1 MAIEV
6 TSQDVTDAEDF
17 LVTFMEDKIP
27 TGDYTDGAMMRD
39 VAIKAIAYVSAYFK
53 KVDGQIRAR
62 QSLLSVEEVDTTDDK
77 EAADDAVDEILSN
90 WFGTRKVGE
99 FARVVA
105 YGFATERVDINVP
118 AVTKF
123 YKTSSLAYLLD
134 NAGEAY
140 SVAAEDLIAQFDSD
154 GVVSGY
160 FFRIPLVAEGVG
172 TDYNIGP
179 GNFATFDD
187 FNQYVTQVIT
197 LEKAEGGDD
206 TETTEDFIARSE
218 NLVTVRNLINPRSAD
233 ALLQEEF
240 GSIRAITTIGMG
252 ELEMIRDRIK
262 EQATALEFHVG
273 GHMDFFVDL
282 PTVETSFS
290 GVIGAKFV
298 RPDNVISIFR
308 DLTYADYDPIS
319 NPGGHMFTQPDPTT
333 LQTPVAGMVLRIWT
347 GLPDIARDFI
357 IREVHDTEIHV
368 SEKVP
373 FPLATDELS
382 PVAYVDWSIGNM
394 RPNYRDV
401 VGSILLEPNGETSR
415 QVQNE
420 GRITLPGAPLYAIKT
435 VTIDDPSDVDA
446 DPADGLIYLNNRVNT
461 TPAVQVAP
469 ENEYQVVVH
478 NMKDHQSA
486 ISFAELLT
494 GPVGNLGK
502 YDGKTCKVTYDTLA
516 SFATVD
522 TFVSKRTQ
530 RISGA
535 NPLTRAYHPIYL
547 HFNLEYR
554 LKKNATE
561 EVDNEEALRALLT
574 YINTFDP
581 SEVIG
586 MSLISDFFHNAYPQV
601 GHVYPFTI
609 EYDVHVP
616 DGRVVEFETT
626 EDVIVPADSE
636 QLASLM
642 VTPDEADYALPNPLY
657 YGLGDDVM
665 RYLALE
671 ADIEVRER
679 V

>member
-6 TSQDVTDAEDF
+6 TAQDVTNAEDF
-17 LVTFMEDKIP
+17 LVTFMTDKI
-27 TGDYTDGAMMRD
+27 TSGDYSDGAMMRD
-39 VAIKAIAYVSAYFK
+39 VAIKALAYLAAYFK
-53 KVDGQIRAR
+53 KVDSQIRAR
-62 QSLLSVEEVDTTDDK
+62 QSLLSINEVDITDDA

-90 WFGTRKVGE
+90 WFATRKVGE

-105 YGFATERVDINVP
+105 YGFAAERVDIDIP

-134 NAGEAY
+134 NNGEAY
-140 SVAAEDLIAQFDSD
+140 SVAAEELVPQFDST
-154 GVVSGY
+154 GAISGY

-172 TDYNIGP
+172 TSYNIEA

-187 FNQYVTQVIT
+187 FNQYVTQVLT

-206 TETTEDFIARSE
+206 TESTTAFIERSD
-218 NLVTVRNLINPRSAD
+218 NLITVRNLINPRSVD
-233 ALLQEEF
+233 AVLEDEF
-240 GSIRAITTIGMG
+240 SSIRSITTVGMG
-252 ELEMIRDRIK
+252 ELEMIRDRIM
-262 EQATALEFHVG
+262 EQATALVFHVG
-273 GHMDFFVDL
+273 GHMDIFIDL

-308 DLTYADYDPIS
+308 DATYADYDPIS
-319 NPGGHMFTQPDPTT
+319 NPGGHKFTDPDPTT
-333 LQTPVAGMVLRIWT
+333 TKTPQAGMVLRVWT

-357 IREVHDTEIHV
+357 IREVRDTEIHV

-382 PVAYVDWSIGNM
+382 PVTYVEWTIGNL
-394 RPNYRDV
+394 RPDYRDV
-401 VGSILLEPNGETSR
+401 VGSLAFEANGETSR

-446 DPADGLIYLNNRVNT
+446 DPSDGLIYLNNRVNT
-461 TPAVQVAP
+461 TPAVQLAP

-478 NMKDHQSA
+478 NYKDHQSA

-494 GPVGNLGK
+494 GPVGDLGK

-516 SFATVD
+516 GFSTVD

-530 RISGA
+530 RIASA
-535 NPLTRAYHPIYL
+535 NPLTRAFHPIYL
-547 HFNLEYR
+547 HFVLEYR
-554 LKKNATE
+554 LKKAATDA
-561 EVDNEEALRALLT
+561 VDSTEAVRNLLT

-586 MSLISDFFHNAYPQV
+586 VSVISDFFHNAYPQV

-616 DGRVVEFETT
+616 DGRVVPFETT
-626 EDVIVPADSE
+626 EAVVVPANSE
-636 QLASLM
+636 MLTELQL
-642 VTPDEADYALPNPLY
+642 TPDDADYSLNDPLY

>member
-6 TSQDVTDAEDF
+6 TSQDVADAEDF
-17 LVTFMEDKIP
+17 LVTFMEDKV
-27 TGDYTDGAMMRD
+27 TSGDYTDGAMMRD
-39 VAIKAIAYVSAYFK
+39 VAIKAISYIAAYLK
-53 KVDGQIRAR
+53 KVDSQIRAR
-62 QSLLSVEEVDTTDDK
+62 QSLLSVQEVDTTDDA

-90 WFGTRKVGE
+90 WFATRKVGL

-105 YGFATERVDINVP
+105 YGFASERVDIDIP
-118 AVTKF
+118 ATTKF

-140 SVAAEDLIAQFDSD
+140 SVAAEELVPQFDST
-154 GVVSGY
+154 GEISGY

-172 TDYNIGP
+172 TDYNIDP

-187 FNQYVTQVIT
+187 FNQYVTQVLT

-206 TETTEDFIARSE
+206 TETTDDFIDRSE

-233 ALLQEEF
+233 AVLQDEF
-240 GSIRAITTIGMG
+240 ANIRSITTVGMG
-252 ELEMIRDRIK
+252 ELEMIRDRIM
-262 EQATALEFHVG
+262 EQATALTFHVG

-290 GVIGAKFV
+290 GVVGAKFL

-308 DLTYADYDPIS
+308 DLTYAPGGGGHKFTDPDPI
-319 NPGGHMFTQPDPTT
+319 TT
-333 LQTPVAGMVLRIWT
+333 QTPVAGMVLRIWT

-357 IREVHDTEIHV
+357 IREVRDTEIHV

-373 FPLATDELS
+373 FPLATDELA
-382 PVAYVDWSIGNM
+382 PVTYVGWSIGNM
-394 RPNYRDV
+394 RPDYRDV
-401 VGSILLEPNGETSR
+401 VGSVSLEANGETSR

-420 GRITLPGAPLYAIKT
+420 GRITLPGGPLYAIKS

-446 DPADGLIYLNNRVNT
+446 DPSDGLIYLNNRVNT

-486 ISFAELLT
+486 ISFAEVLT
-494 GPVGNLGK
+494 GPVGDLGK

-522 TFVSKRTQ
+522 TFVSKRAQ

-535 NPLTRAYHPIYL
+535 NPLTRGFHPIYL
-547 HFNLEYR
+547 HFILEYR
-554 LKKNATE
+554 LKKAATD
-561 EVDNEEALRALLT
+561 EVDAEEAVRNLLT

-581 SEVIG
+581 GEVIG
-586 MSLISDFFHNAYPQV
+586 VSVISDFFHNAYPQV

-626 EDVIVPADSE
+626 EDVIVPSDSE
-636 QLASLM
+636 QLTALM
-642 VTPDEADYALPNPLY
+642 VSPDNADYALPDPLY
-657 YGLGDDVM
+657 FGLGDDVM
-665 RYLALE
+665 RYLALT

>member
-6 TSQDVTDAEDF
+6 TSQDVADAEDF

-39 VAIKAIAYVSAYFK
+39 VAIKAISYIAAYFK
-53 KVDGQIRAR
+53 KVDSQIRAR
-62 QSLLSVEEVDTTDDK
+62 QSLLSVQEVDTTDDP

-90 WFGTRKVGE
+90 WFATRQIGE

-105 YGFATERVDINVP
+105 YGFASERVDIDIP
-118 AVTKF
+118 ATTKF
-123 YKTSSLAYLLD
+123 YKTSSLAFLLD
-134 NAGEAY
+134 NNGEAY
-140 SVAAEDLIAQFDSD
+140 SVAAEDLVPQFDST
-154 GVVSGY
+154 GEISGY
-160 FFRIPLVAEGVG
+160 FFPIPLVAENVG
-172 TDYNIGP
+172 SNYDIDP

-187 FNQYVTQVIT
+187 FNQYVTQVLT
-197 LEKAEGGDD
+197 LQKAEGGDD
-206 TETTEDFIARSE
+206 TESTEDFIARSE
-218 NLVTVRNLINPRSAD
+218 NLITVRNLINPRSAD
-233 ALLQEEF
+233 AVLQDEF
-240 GSIRAITTIGMG
+240 PSIRSITTIGMG

-282 PTVETSFS
+282 STVETSFS
-290 GVIGAKFV
+290 GVIGARFT
-298 RPDNVISIFR
+298 RPDGVISVFR
-308 DLTYADYDPIS
+308 DTNYADYDPIS
-319 NPGGHMFTQPDPTT
+319 NPGGHKFTDPDPTT
-333 LQTPVAGMVLRIWT
+333 TQTPQAGMVLRVWT

-357 IREVHDTEIHV
+357 IREVRETELHV

-373 FPLATDELS
+373 FPLATDENS
-382 PVAYVDWSIGNM
+382 PVTYVEWSIGNM
-394 RPNYRDV
+394 QPDYRDV
-401 VGSILLEPNGETSR
+401 VGSLSLETQGETSR
-415 QVQNE
+415 QVQNV
-420 GRITLPGAPLYAIKT
+420 GRITLPGGPLYAIKS

-446 DPADGLIYLNNRVNT
+446 DPSDGLIYLNNRVNT
-461 TPAVQVAP
+461 TPTAQVAP

-478 NMKDHQSA
+478 NEKNHQSA
-486 ISFAELLT
+486 ISFAELIV
-494 GPVGNLGK
+494 GPSGNEDK

-516 SFATVD
+516 GFGPVD
-522 TFVSKRTQ
+522 LYVSKRTQ

-535 NPLTRAYHPIYL
+535 NPLTRGFHPIYL
-547 HFNLEYR
+547 HFVLEYR
-554 LKKNATE
+554 LKKTATSD
-561 EVDNEEALRALLT
+561 VDNEEAVRNLLT

-586 MSLISDFFHNAYPQV
+586 VSLISDFFHSTYSQV

-626 EDVIVPADSE
+626 EDVIVPADAERLSE
-636 QLASLM
+636 LLVDATGGVNSLL
-642 VTPDEADYALPNPLY
+642 DPLN